1 MTIRRFLAPVFAGV
15 LLCLGTVAALAAA
28 SASGE
33 DNGTRELPA
42 GGAGPGIAK
51 PAEFRETPVMAE
63 ETKLLVQWLEDIH
76 YLNTPISEDL
86 FKKVIP
92 QFMGYLDDQRMFFT
106 ASDETELR
114 ARFGAS
120 LNDQLRNKG
129 SLQAAYTIFKVYRER
144 AEERVAWVL
153 AELEREMDFTADE
166 TFSLSRQEE
175 PWPATRADADDL
187 WRRRLKF
194 ELIPDLL
201 NDKTIAEAKDTVRKR
216 YERMLKNVR
225 EIEAVEIQ
233 EAFLTTL
240 TQLYDPHSTFLS
252 SETYEDFSIQ
262 MRLSLIGI
270 GAVLSSEEGYCV
282 VKELMPGGPA
292 SLSKQIQVNDKI
304 VAVAQGEQEAED
316 VIGMPLRKVVNK
328 IRGKK
333 GTSLTL
339 TIVPADAT
347 DTSIR
352 KTVTLAREVVQLNA
366 SRAHATIQEV
376 PAPDGS
382 MVPIG
387 VIEVPS
393 FYGTVDESD
402 RDTPAISVTAD
413 VEELLGKLT
422 AANVRGVILDLRRNP
437 GGLLGEAVQMTG
449 LFISKGPVVQVRNAF
464 GRITSTPDYDPRIVY
479 GGPLMVLTSRYS
491 ASASE
496 IVAGALQNYGR
507 AIILGDKSTHGK
519 GTVQAVLEVGMYL
532 PGRLAMNAKAGAA
545 KLTTQKY
552 YLPNGSSTQN
562 KGVVPDISLPAI
574 EDFLPIGE
582 SDLPNSL
589 PWDTIDAA
597 RFNGRQLDV
606 GLRNILSAETQ
617 QRVTSLEEFQF
628 LQRRIDWLREREAM
642 KAISINLEKRREMKQ
657 KDEAFRD
664 EMKAEQTRLA
674 ALNYAKQDVLLNSV
688 AAATEPAA
696 PTVDEISSPET
707 EGTDRD
713 APPFDV
719 HLREALRVICDAI
732 RITPD
737 PVEWTENTRTLAIIS
752 ARQRN
757 EANAAR
763 N

>member
-1 MTIRRFLAPVFAGV
+1 MIFRR
-15 LLCLGTVAALAAA
+15 
-28 SASGE
+28 
-33 DNGTRELPA
+33 LPA
-42 GGAGPGIAK
+42 PALLVALLLPTATFSLRAADA
-51 PAEFRETPVMAE
+51 PAEFRETAVMAE

-86 FKKVIP
+86 FKKLVP
-92 QFMGYLDDQRMFFT
+92 EFMGYWDDQRMFFT
-106 ASDETELR
+106 ANDETELR
-114 ARFGAS
+114 ARFGSA
-120 LNDQLRNKG
+120 LNDQLRNHG
-129 SLQAAYTIFKVYRER
+129 SLTAAFTIFKVYRER

-153 AELEREMDFTADE
+153 TELERELDLTTTE
-166 TFSLSRQEE
+166 TFSLNRREAA
-175 PWPATRADADDL
+175 WPATREEADDL

-201 NDKTIAEAKDTVRKR
+201 NDKAMTEARDTVRKR
-216 YERMLKNVR
+216 YERMLKNLR
-225 EIEAVEIQ
+225 EIDAVEIQ
-233 EAFLTTL
+233 ESFLTTL

-252 SETYEDFSIQ
+252 SETFEDFSIQ
-262 MRLSLIGI
+262 MRLSLVGI
-270 GAVLSSEEGYCV
+270 GAVLSSEDGYCV
-282 VKELMPGGPA
+282 VKELMPGSPA

-304 VAVAQGEQEAED
+304 VAVAQGSQEAED
-316 VIGMPLRKVVNK
+316 VIGMPLRKIVNK

-333 GTSLTL
+333 GTALVL
-339 TIVPADAT
+339 TIVPADAA

-352 KTVTLAREVVQLNA
+352 KEVRLVREVVQLNA
-366 SRAHATIQEV
+366 SRARATIHEV
-376 PAPDGS
+376 PSPDGS
-382 MVPIG
+382 TVPIG

-393 FYGTVDESD
+393 FYGPVDESD
-402 RDTPAISVTAD
+402 RDSPAISVSAD
-413 VEELLGKLT
+413 VEELLGKLS

-449 LFISKGPVVQVRNAF
+449 LFIPKGPVVQVRNAF
-464 GRITSTPDYDPRIVY
+464 GRVTSTPDYDPRVVY

-532 PGRLAMNAKAGAA
+532 PGRLSVNARAGAA

-606 GLRNILSAETQ
+606 GLRNLLSQETK
-617 QRVTSLEEFQF
+617 QRIQSLEEFHF

-642 KAISINLEKRREMKQ
+642 KSISLNLEQRRALKAQ
-657 KDEAFRD
+657 DEAFRE
-664 EMKAEQTRLA
+664 EMKTEQTQLA
-674 ALNYAKQDVLLNSV
+674 ELNYPHEEVLLASV
-688 AAATEPAA
+688 AASNEPPA
-696 PTVDEISSPET
+696 PTVDELSEGAT
-707 EGTDRD
+707 EDED
-713 APPFDV
+713 EKEAPPFDV

-737 PVEWTENTRTLAIIS
+737 PAEWTENTRTLAIIS
-752 ARQRN
+752 ARDREEPAVGRN
-757 EANAAR
+757 
-763 N
+763 